1 MVSVSVAPDPRFVC
15 AAALA
20 LAIVCAA
27 GEGQARTVVVS
38 AQLDYAAAPGCSGV
52 DAFEAV
58 VNGRLGYRAFR
69 SDAPDRVIVRIE
81 SAGRALEG
89 RLEWRDA
96 MGAVI
101 GEQVFPS
108 RTGDCPELIRAMGF
122 ALALQIQLMAATV
135 GESRTAPPP
144 APAAD
149 TVVVK
154 EPASPPPIVAPPAAQ
169 IDNAGSGAPE
179 TTGKRGGPFL
189 LVGVGAAAGLG
200 VTSEPVA
207 IGRLFATA
215 AWPHIAVELAGEV
228 SAPSTT
234 HRADGAGFSQEQ
246 ILASLAGCGVRG
258 AWSVCAV
265 GKAGELRVIGQ
276 GVDVPL
282 TASGLMIQ
290 AGLRLAASRTF
301 GHRTYI
307 IAHAE
312 GLGRLTQGDVT
323 LDSMPV
329 WTTPAF
335 AALLGIDV
343 ALRFR

>member
-1 MVSVSVAPDPRFVC
+1 MNVAPAPRFVC

-20 LAIVCAA
+20 LAIVCTAR
-27 GEGQARTVVVS
+27 EGQARTVVVA
-38 AQLDYAAAPGCSGV
+38 AQLDYAAAPGCAGGG
-52 DAFEAV
+52 AFEAV
-58 VNGRLGYRAFR
+58 VNGRLGYRPFR

-96 MGAVI
+96 TGAAI
-101 GEQVFPS
+101 GEQIFPS
-108 RTGDCPELIRAMGF
+108 RSGDCAELIRAMGF

-135 GESRTAPPP
+135 GESRAALPP
-144 APAAD
+144 APPAD
-149 TVVVK
+149 TVVAK
-154 EPASPPPIVAPPAAQ
+154 EAAAAPAVAARPAAQ
-169 IDNAGSGAPE
+169 LQNASSEAPA
-179 TTGKRGGPFL
+179 TTAHLDGPFV

-200 VTSEPVA
+200 VTSDPVA
-207 IGRLFATA
+207 IARLFATA

-246 ILASLAGCGVRG
+246 VLASLAGCGVRG

-265 GKAGELRVIGQ
+265 GKAGELRVVGQ

-290 AGLRLAASRTF
+290 AGLRLAAAHTF

-307 IAHAE
+307 VAHVE

-323 LDSMPV
+323 LDAMPV
-329 WTTPAF
+329 WTTPTF

-343 ALRFR
+343 ALRIK

>member
-1 MVSVSVAPDPRFVC
+1 M
-15 AAALA
+15 A
-20 LAIVCAA
+20 LAIVCTARESQ
-27 GEGQARTVVVS
+27 GRTVVVA
-38 AQLDYAAAPGCSGV
+38 AQLDYAAAAGCPGV
-52 DAFEAV
+52 DDFEAV

-69 SDAPDRVIVRIE
+69 PDAPDRVIVRIE

-96 MGAVI
+96 TGAAI
-101 GEQVFPS
+101 GEQAFPS
-108 RTGDCPELIRAMGF
+108 RSGDCAELIRAMGF

-135 GESRTAPPP
+135 GESRAAPPP
-144 APAAD
+144 VETPVAKVPAPAPSAV
-149 TVVVK
+149 T
-154 EPASPPPIVAPPAAQ
+154 PPAAQ
-169 IDNAGSGAPE
+169 IESAGGAAPE
-179 TTGKRGGPFL
+179 TTAQRRGPL
-189 LVGVGAAAGLG
+189 ALVGAGAAAGFG

-207 IGRLFATA
+207 IGRLFATV
-215 AWPHIAVELAGEV
+215 AWSHVAVELAGEV
-228 SAPSTT
+228 STPSTT

-265 GKAGELRVIGQ
+265 GKAGELRVVGQ

-282 TASGLMIQ
+282 TASGLMLQ
-290 AGLRLAASRTF
+290 AGLRLAAAHAF

-307 IAHAE
+307 VAHVE

-329 WTTPAF
+329 WTTPTF
-335 AALLGIDV
+335 AALLGIDL
-343 ALRFR
+343 AWRIK

>member
-1 MVSVSVAPDPRFVC
+1 MVSVIVAPAPRFVC

-20 LAIVCAA
+20 LAILCTAR
-27 GEGQARTVVVS
+27 ESQARTVEVA
-38 AQLDYAAAPGCSGV
+38 AQLDYAAAAGCPGV

-58 VNGRLGYRAFR
+58 VNGRLGYHPFR

-96 MGAVI
+96 TGAAI
-101 GEQVFPS
+101 GEQLFPS
-108 RTGDCPELIRAMGF
+108 RSGDCAELVRAMGF

-135 GESRTAPPP
+135 GESRAAPPP
-144 APAAD
+144 APPAD
-149 TVVVK
+149 TAVAKVPAPAPSVVTL
-154 EPASPPPIVAPPAAQ
+154 PAAQ
-169 IDNAGSGAPE
+169 TENAGSAAPE
-179 TTGKRGGPFL
+179 TTEHRAGPL
-189 LVGVGAAAGLG
+189 VLVGVGAAAGLG
-200 VTSEPVA
+200 VTSDPIAV
-207 IGRLFATA
+207 GRLFATA
-215 AWPHIAVELAGEV
+215 AWSHIAVELAGEV
-228 SAPSTT
+228 SAPSTI

-246 ILASLAGCGVRG
+246 VLASLAGCGVRG

-265 GKAGELRVIGQ
+265 GKAGELRVVGQ

-290 AGLRLAASRTF
+290 AGLRLAASHTF

-307 IAHAE
+307 IAHVE

-323 LDSMPV
+323 LDAMPV
-329 WTTPAF
+329 WATPTF
-335 AALLGIDV
+335 AALLGIDL
-343 ALRFR
+343 AFRIK

>member
-1 MVSVSVAPDPRFVC
+1 
-15 AAALA
+15 
-20 LAIVCAA
+20 
-27 GEGQARTVVVS
+27 
-38 AQLDYAAAPGCSGV
+38 
-52 DAFEAV
+52 
-58 VNGRLGYRAFR
+58 LGYHPFR

-96 MGAVI
+96 TGAAI
-101 GEQVFPS
+101 GEQAFPS
-108 RTGDCPELIRAMGF
+108 RSGDCAELIRAMGF

-135 GESRTAPPP
+135 GESRAAPPP

-149 TVVVK
+149 EVVAKV
-154 EPASPPPIVAPPAAQ
+154 PPSPPSVAAPPAAQ
-169 IDNAGSGAPE
+169 IENAGRGAPE
-179 TTGKRGGPFL
+179 TTGQRGGPSL

-207 IGRLFATA
+207 VGRLFATA
-215 AWPHIAVELAGEV
+215 AWSHIAVELAGEV
-228 SAPSTT
+228 STPSTT

-246 ILASLAGCGVRG
+246 ILASLAGCGMRG

-265 GKAGELRVIGQ
+265 GKAGELRVVGQ

-282 TASGLMIQ
+282 TASGLMLQ
-290 AGLRLAASRTF
+290 AGLRLAASHAF
-301 GHRTYI
+301 GKRTYI
-307 IAHAE
+307 VAHVE

-329 WTTPAF
+329 WTTPTF
-335 AALLGIDV
+335 AALLGIDL
-343 ALRFR
+343 ALRIK